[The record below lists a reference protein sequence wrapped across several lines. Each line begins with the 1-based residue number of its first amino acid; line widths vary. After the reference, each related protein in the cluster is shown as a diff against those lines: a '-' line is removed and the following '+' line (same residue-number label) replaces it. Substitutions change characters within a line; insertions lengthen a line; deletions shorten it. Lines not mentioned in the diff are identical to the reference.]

1 MRSTISLA
9 ENDDLE
15 ASRTILQIGHV
26 LGRKGL
32 GDCFVVKG
40 PKYRCDDK
48 HPTTTRERPF
58 RVV

>member
-48 HPTTTRERPF
+48 HPTTT
-58 RVV
+58 